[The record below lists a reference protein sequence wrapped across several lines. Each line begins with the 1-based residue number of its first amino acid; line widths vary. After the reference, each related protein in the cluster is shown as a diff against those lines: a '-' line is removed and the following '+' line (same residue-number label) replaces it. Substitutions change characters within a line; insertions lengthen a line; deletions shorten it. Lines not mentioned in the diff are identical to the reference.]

1 MGLDTFATGLSR
13 EETYHGGYSI
23 YGSFIEELISH
34 AYDEKCRE
42 IYHRTYFDGFYKAT
56 YIGPV
61 TKDEIEYWNA
71 HCNDDLDILIFHSD
85 CDGKFSP
92 VECRKIYNAIKDIQF
107 HLDENSIYSQ
117 YMLEILSIFK
127 KMFHHCARRRV
138 NLYYR

>member
-13 EETYHGGYSI
+13 EE
-23 YGSFIEELISH
+23 
-34 AYDEKCRE
+34 
-42 IYHRTYFDGFYKAT
+42 
-56 YIGPV
+56 
-61 TKDEIEYWNA
+61 
-71 HCNDDLDILIFHSD
+71 
-85 CDGKFSP
+85 KFSP